1 MRIVRICS
9 EAETR
14 DQRLIELKEML
25 LEREYPVGL
34 VNSAINRARAVP
46 RVKALQYVAKPEVNM
61 RPKFVVTYDPRLPN
75 IDQILKKHW
84 RASGFVDKSFTQTF
98 PEPPLIAYKRHKNLR
113 DITVRAK
120 VSSRPQRNPSRKV
133 RGVKSCG
140 KQCLACPYIK
150 EGKLVKGPSQG

>member
-46 RVKALQYVAKPEVNM
+46 RVKALQYVAKPE
-61 RPKFVVTYDPRLPN
+61 
-75 IDQILKKHW
+75 
-84 RASGFVDKSFTQTF
+84 
-98 PEPPLIAYKRHKNLR
+98 
-113 DITVRAK
+113 
-120 VSSRPQRNPSRKV
+120 
-133 RGVKSCG
+133 
-140 KQCLACPYIK
+140 
-150 EGKLVKGPSQG
+150 